1 MAERATCERDRP
13 GVKAVSLSV
22 RVRSVLRPRPCP
34 RGVGVT
40 QVESEPKRQAA
51 GAPPAG
57 HAAAPVTFPADPRRT
72 KVEGVAE
79 YAFRHHRTEIYR
91 YLRRRTKSSDQAEE
105 LTQQV
110 FADAAITL
118 SRMDAGPG
126 SVLGLLYTI
135 ARRRFADEA
144 RRNGQH
150 GAQVPLED
158 VGDELQAPEYGS
170 ELAHA
175 IREAIVQLPDEQRRV
190 VCLKL
195 IEGCSFAEIASLI
208 GVSEAAA
215 KMRFQRGLAAVRR
228 ELERQG
234 IQPEITWEQAD
245 ARPGSDRAA

>member
-1 MAERATCERDRP
+1 
-13 GVKAVSLSV
+13 
-22 RVRSVLRPRPCP
+22 
-34 RGVGVT
+34 
-40 QVESEPKRQAA
+40 
-51 GAPPAG
+51 
-57 HAAAPVTFPADPRRT
+57 
-72 KVEGVAE
+72 VEGVAE

-91 YLRRRTKSSDQAEE
+91 YLRRRTKSSDQAE

-144 RRNGQH
+144 RRNRHYGEH
-150 GAQVPLED
+150 VPLDD
-158 VGDELQAPEYGS
+158 VGDELPAPEYGS
-170 ELAHA
+170 ELGHA
-175 IREAIVQLPDEQRRV
+175 IREAIAQLPAEQRRV

-228 ELERQG
+228 DLERQG
-234 IQPEITWEQAD
+234 IQPEVT
-245 ARPGSDRAA
+245 

>member
-1 MAERATCERDRP
+1 
-13 GVKAVSLSV
+13 
-22 RVRSVLRPRPCP
+22 
-34 RGVGVT
+34 
-40 QVESEPKRQAA
+40 
-51 GAPPAG
+51 
-57 HAAAPVTFPADPRRT
+57 
-72 KVEGVAE
+72 VEGVAE
-79 YAFRHHRTEIYR
+79 YAFRQHRTEIYR

-126 SVLGLLYTI
+126 SVLGLLFTI

-144 RRNGQH
+144 RRNGRH
-150 GAQVPLED
+150 GHQVPLED
-158 VGDELQAPEYGS
+158 VGDELPAPEYGS

-175 IREAIVQLPDEQRRV
+175 IREAIVQLPGEQRRV

-228 ELERQG
+228 DLERQG
-234 IQPEITWEQAD
+234 IRPEVTREQAD
-245 ARPGSDRAA
+245 ARPGSDRAARKRRRAARNRGRRRSDPSRTRRGCRWGRSRRAGGPR

>member
-1 MAERATCERDRP
+1 M
-13 GVKAVSLSV
+13 
-22 RVRSVLRPRPCP
+22 
-34 RGVGVT
+34 
-40 QVESEPKRQAA
+40 
-51 GAPPAG
+51 
-57 HAAAPVTFPADPRRT
+57 
-72 KVEGVAE
+72 EGVAE

-150 GAQVPLED
+150 GEQVPLQD
-158 VGDELQAPEYGS
+158 VGDELPAPEYGS

-175 IREAIVQLPDEQRRV
+175 IREAIAQSAKRPRR
-190 VCLKL
+190 CASNAGWRRCDANSNAKGSSLKSPESKL
-195 IEGCSFAEIASLI
+195 TLDPEVIELLKND
-208 GVSEAAA
+208 AAL
-215 KMRFQRGLAAVRR
+215 LA
-228 ELERQG
+228 
-234 IQPEITWEQAD
+234 IAD
-245 ARPGSDRAA
+245 AVAATQARRGDAADEADRGQQAAPGERSL

>member
-1 MAERATCERDRP
+1 M
-13 GVKAVSLSV
+13 
-22 RVRSVLRPRPCP
+22 
-34 RGVGVT
+34 
-40 QVESEPKRQAA
+40 
-51 GAPPAG
+51 
-57 HAAAPVTFPADPRRT
+57 
-72 KVEGVAE
+72 EGVAE
-79 YAFRHHRTEIYR
+79 NAFRQHRTDIYR
-91 YLRRRTKSSDQAEE
+91 YLRRRTKSPDQAEE

-144 RRNGQH
+144 RRNGQR
-150 GAQVPLED
+150 GDQVPLQD
-158 VGDELQAPEYGS
+158 VDDELPAPPEYGS

-175 IREAIVQLPDEQRRV
+175 IREAIAQLPDEQRRV

-195 IEGCSFAEIASLI
+195 IEGCPFAEIASLI

-234 IQPEITWEQAD
+234 IQPEVT
-245 ARPGSDRAA
+245 

>member
-1 MAERATCERDRP
+1 
-13 GVKAVSLSV
+13 
-22 RVRSVLRPRPCP
+22 
-34 RGVGVT
+34 
-40 QVESEPKRQAA
+40 
-51 GAPPAG
+51 
-57 HAAAPVTFPADPRRT
+57 
-72 KVEGVAE
+72 VEGVAE
-79 YAFRHHRTEIYR
+79 YAFRHHQTEIYR
-91 YLRRRTKSSDQAEE
+91 YLRRRTGNSDQAEE

-150 GAQVPLED
+150 GDRVPLED
-158 VGDELQAPEYGS
+158 VGDELPAPEYGS

-175 IREAIVQLPDEQRRV
+175 IREAIAQLPDEQRRV
-190 VCLKL
+190 ICLKL
-195 IEGCSFAEIASLI
+195 IEGCSFAEIASLV

-228 ELERQG
+228 ELERRG
-234 IQPEITWEQAD
+234 IQPEVA
-245 ARPGSDRAA
+245 

>member
-1 MAERATCERDRP
+1 
-13 GVKAVSLSV
+13 
-22 RVRSVLRPRPCP
+22 
-34 RGVGVT
+34 VGLT

-57 HAAAPVTFPADPRRT
+57 HAAALVTFRAAARRT
-72 KVEGVAE
+72 KVEGVVE
-79 YAFRHHRTEIYR
+79 YAFRHYRTEIYR

-110 FADAAITL
+110 FADAAIAL

-135 ARRRFADEA
+135 ARRRFVDEA
-144 RRNGQH
+144 RRNLQYGKR
-150 GAQVPLED
+150 VPLED
-158 VGDELQAPEYGS
+158 VDEEVPTPEYGS
-170 ELAHA
+170 ELAQA
-175 IREAIVQLPDEQRRV
+175 IREAIAQLPDEQRRV

-195 IEGCSFAEIASLI
+195 IEGCSFAEIASLV

-228 ELERQG
+228 DLERQG
-234 IQPEITWEQAD
+234 IQPEVA
-245 ARPGSDRAA
+245 

>member
-1 MAERATCERDRP
+1 M
-13 GVKAVSLSV
+13 
-22 RVRSVLRPRPCP
+22 
-34 RGVGVT
+34 
-40 QVESEPKRQAA
+40 
-51 GAPPAG
+51 
-57 HAAAPVTFPADPRRT
+57 
-72 KVEGVAE
+72 EGVAE
-79 YAFRHHRTEIYR
+79 NAFRQHRTEIYR

-110 FADAAITL
+110 FADAALTL

-150 GAQVPLED
+150 GDRVPLED
-158 VGDELQAPEYGS
+158 VDDQLPAREYGG

-175 IREAIVQLPDEQRRV
+175 IREAIAQLPAEQRRV

-228 ELERQG
+228 DLERQG
-234 IQPEITWEQAD
+234 IQPEAT
-245 ARPGSDRAA
+245 

>member
-1 MAERATCERDRP
+1 M
-13 GVKAVSLSV
+13 
-22 RVRSVLRPRPCP
+22 
-34 RGVGVT
+34 
-40 QVESEPKRQAA
+40 
-51 GAPPAG
+51 
-57 HAAAPVTFPADPRRT
+57 
-72 KVEGVAE
+72 EGVAE

-150 GAQVPLED
+150 GDQVPLQD

-175 IREAIVQLPDEQRRV
+175 IREAIAQLPDEQRRV

-234 IQPEITWEQAD
+234 IEPEVT
-245 ARPGSDRAA
+245 